1 MKDPLE
7 DVQLTE
13 NRQQS
18 FLVLAVM
25 LGVLALLFV
34 TSPWVAAIIVGLIL
48 MVMLHEAG
56 HYLAARRAGMKTTEF
71 FLGFG
76 PRLWSFKRGETEY
89 GVKALPA
96 GGYVRIIGMS
106 NLEETDPA
114 DEPRTFRRGT
124 TTNRLIVILAGVTV
138 NILLAWLLFTVAIAG
153 QGKLYEG
160 PSTTVARVVAGSAA
174 ADAGLREGDRF
185 VAVDGARVDS
195 WNDLKDAIE
204 SRGGSETTFTVVRD
218 GRHLEV
224 DAAPEQRDGQGFL
237 GIAPAS
243 AERNVSFVAAPVEG
257 VRAIGTTTAAFGKGI
272 AHLVS
277 PAGVK
282 QYSEN
287 FTDPA
292 KEGSRRDLERPRSLV
307 GITDLGSQYIAGNI
321 WQLFFLLAS
330 VSLVLA
336 IVNLVPLL
344 PFDGGHAAVVIY
356 ESVASRVKGRTVR
369 VDFRKLMPVTAVVLA
384 VFLMLG
390 LSAMALDIRDIAR

>member
-1 MKDPLE
+1 VKDPLE

-13 NRQQS
+13 TRQQS
-18 FLVLAVM
+18 FAVLAVM
-25 LGVLALLFV
+25 LGVLVLLFV
-34 TSPWVAAIIVGLIL
+34 ASPWVAAIIVGLIL

-56 HYLAARRAGMKTTEF
+56 HYLAARRAGMKATEF

-76 PRLWSFKRGETEY
+76 PRLWSFRRGETEY

-106 NLEETDPA
+106 NLEDVDPA

-153 QGKLYEG
+153 QGKLYTG
-160 PSTTVARVVAGSAA
+160 PSTTVARVVTASAA
-174 ADAGLREGDRF
+174 AEAGLQRGDRF
-185 VAVDGARVDS
+185 VALNGAPIDS
-195 WNDLKDAIE
+195 WDDLKNGIE
-204 SRGGSETTFTVVRD
+204 SRGGKETTFTVVRD
-218 GRHLEV
+218 GERV
-224 DAAPEQRDGQGFL
+224 DLVAVPKQQGGQGFL
-237 GIAPAS
+237 GVAPGS
-243 AERNVSFVAAPVEG
+243 AERSVSVLAAPVEG
-257 VRAIGTTTAAFGKGI
+257 VKAIGTTSSAFGKGI

-277 PAGVK
+277 PAGVR

-292 KEGSRRDLERPRSLV
+292 KKGSQRDLERPRSLV
-307 GITDLGSQYIAGNI
+307 GITDIGSRYIAGNI

-336 IVNLVPLL
+336 IVNLLPLL

-356 ESVASRVKGRTVR
+356 EAIASKIRGRTVR